1 MKDISPEEPWEEEIF
16 GEQSLKEALLDVDF
30 PISKVELMNHAGRRE
45 IHIRRGVVVEL
56 NRLLEVCPHD
66 YYDRVEDIVHCP
78 DIEENIR
85 AA

>member
-1 MKDISPEEPWEEEIF
+1 MVDFSPEEEWKEDIF
-16 GEQSLKEALLDVDF
+16 VEQSLKQSLADVDF

-45 IHIRRGVVVEL
+45 IHVKRGVVVEL

-66 YYDRVEDIVHCP
+66 FYDRIEDLIHCP
-78 DIEENIR
+78 AIEDDLR